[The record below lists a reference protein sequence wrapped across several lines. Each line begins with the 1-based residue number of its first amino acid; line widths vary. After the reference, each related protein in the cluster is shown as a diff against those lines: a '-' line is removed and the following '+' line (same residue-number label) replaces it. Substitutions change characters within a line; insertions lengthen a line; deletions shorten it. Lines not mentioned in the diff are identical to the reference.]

1 MKRIDGG
8 GIALLLDL
16 DDCIGCY
23 GCEAACRETY
33 RYPYH
38 EDWLKVIRREPF
50 LVDGKLRQYH
60 LIAPVLDK
68 CKLCYDA
75 DPNPLCVTGC
85 AAQCLKI
92 GPFATAPSTPPKPHS
107 LTEGSLRGRPGRP
120 HHHPL

>member
-1 MKRIDGG
+1 MSRVDGG
-8 GIALLLDL
+8 GIAMLLDL

-23 GCEAACRETY
+23 GCEAACRETH

-50 LVDGKLRQYH
+50 LVDGELRQYH
-60 LIAPVLDK
+60 EVAPVLDK
-68 CKLCYDA
+68 CKTCYEA

-92 GPFATAPSTPPKPHS
+92 GPLAEIVKEAAGRHCAIYTA
-107 LTEGSLRGRPGRP
+107 
-120 HHHPL
+120 

>member
-1 MKRIDGG
+1 MV
-8 GIALLLDL
+8 AESPCFLDL

-23 GCEAACRETY
+23 GCEAACRETH

-50 LVDGKLRQYH
+50 LVDGELRQYH
-60 LIAPVLDK
+60 EVAPVLDK
-68 CKLCYDA
+68 CKTCYEA

-92 GPFATAPSTPPKPHS
+92 GPFAEIVKGRRAADRAIYTA
-107 LTEGSLRGRPGRP
+107 
-120 HHHPL
+120 